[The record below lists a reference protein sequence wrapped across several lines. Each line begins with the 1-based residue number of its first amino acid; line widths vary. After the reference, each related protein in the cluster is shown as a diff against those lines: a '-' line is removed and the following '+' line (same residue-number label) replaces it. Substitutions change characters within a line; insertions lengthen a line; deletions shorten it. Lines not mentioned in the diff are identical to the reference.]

1 LAGIEYDLR
10 AAPAS
15 KSQWIEAEM
24 NVTET
29 SVEGLRRQLKVVIGA
44 DELEQRLSA
53 RLDELKGKARLKGF
67 RPGHVPKEHLRKVYG
82 RSVMAEVVQQ
92 AVAETSREALS
103 QRKERPAFQPTVG
116 LPEDEAEIDKIF
128 AGTSDLAYTLS
139 FEVLPKFELM
149 DFGKLALERPV
160 AAVTGADID
169 SSLDRIRAAN
179 LRYTPKDGMSKQG
192 DRLIIDFTGSIDGK
206 PFDGGSTDDA
216 PVVLGSGN
224 FIPGFEEGLTGV
236 RAGEDR
242 EIDATFPETYP
253 EASLAGKQARF
264 AVKVKEVGAPE
275 APPLDDDFAKGLGLE
290 SVEKL
295 RETIKQR
302 LEQDRAGASR
312 LKLKRALL
320 DALNEAHTFELPPT
334 LVDNEFQAIWQQ
346 VTADLDRSKRS
357 FADEGTTEEKARQD
371 YRDIAARRV
380 RLGLILSEVG
390 ARNQINISD
399 EEVSRAL
406 LERVRQFPGQE
417 RKVYDYYRNNP
428 QLLAEL
434 RAPIFEDKAVD
445 YILELA
451 KVTEK
456 TVTPEELYADPDA
469 DHDHHDLDHGH
480 HHNHDHHHG
489 HDHDHRHDHD
499 HDHGKKRGKKKG

>member
-1 LAGIEYDLR
+1 
-10 AAPAS
+10 
-15 KSQWIEAEM
+15 M

-44 DELEQRLSA
+44 AELEQRLSA
-53 RLDELKGKARLKGF
+53 RLDELKGRARIKGF
-67 RPGHVPKEHLRKVYG
+67 RPGRVPKEHLRKVYG

-103 QRKERPAFQPTVG
+103 QREERPAFQPTVA

-128 AGTSDLAYTLS
+128 AGMSDLAFTLS

-149 DFGKLALERPV
+149 DFSKIALEKPV
-160 AAVTGADID
+160 AAVTETDID
-169 SSLDRIRAAN
+169 KSIERIRAAN
-179 LRYTPKDGMSKQG
+179 LRYRPKDGAAETG
-192 DRLIIDFTGSIDGK
+192 DRLVIDFTGSIDGK
-206 PFDGGSTDDA
+206 PFEGGATEDA
-216 PVVLGSGN
+216 PIVLGGGN
-224 FIPGFEEGLTGV
+224 FIPGFEEGLAGA
-236 RAGEDR
+236 RAGEER
-242 EIDATFPETYP
+242 EVDATFPENYP
-253 EASLAGKQARF
+253 EASLAGKAARF
-264 AVKVKEVGAPE
+264 AVKIKEVGAPE
-275 APPLDDDFAKGLGLE
+275 TPPLDEDFAKSLGLE
-290 SVEKL
+290 SVDKL
-295 RETIKQR
+295 RETILQR
-302 LEQDRAGASR
+302 LEQDRASASR

-320 DALNEAHTFELPPT
+320 DALNEGHSFDLPPT

-346 VTADLDRSKRS
+346 VMADLERSKRT
-357 FADEGTTEEKARQD
+357 FEDEGTTEEKARQD

-390 ARNQINISD
+390 ARNPITVTD

-417 RKVYDYYRNNP
+417 RKVYDYYRSNP

-451 KVTEK
+451 KVTDTK
-456 TVTPEELYADPDA
+456 VSPEELYADPDG
-469 DHDHHDLDHGH
+469 DHDHA
-480 HHNHDHHHG
+480 DHHHDHE
-489 HDHDHRHDHD
+489 HDHDHD
-499 HDHGKKRGKKKG
+499 HDHGHGHDHDHDHGHSHKKRGKKKG

>member
-1 LAGIEYDLR
+1 
-10 AAPAS
+10 
-15 KSQWIEAEM
+15 M

-29 SVEGLRRQLKVVIGA
+29 NTEGLRRQMKVVIGA
-44 DELEQRLSA
+44 EELEKRLSA
-53 RLDELKGKARLKGF
+53 RLDELKGRARIKGF

-92 AVAETSREALS
+92 AVADTSREALS
-103 QRKERPAFQPTVG
+103 QREERPAFQPTVG

-149 DFGKLALERPV
+149 DFSKIALDKPV
-160 AAVTGADID
+160 AEVTDSDID
-169 SSLDRIRAAN
+169 KSIDRVRAAN
-179 LRYTPKDGMSKQG
+179 LRYTPKDGAAETG
-192 DRLIIDFTGSIDGK
+192 DRLVIDFTGSIDGK
-206 PFDGGSTDDA
+206 PFEGGSTEDA

-224 FIPGFEEGLTGV
+224 FIPGFEEGLAGA
-236 RAGEDR
+236 RAGDER
-242 EIDATFPETYP
+242 EVDATFPEAYP
-253 EASLAGKQARF
+253 EASLAGKAARF

-275 APPLDDDFAKGLGLE
+275 TPPLDDEFAKGLGVE

-302 LEQDRAGASR
+302 LEQDRASASR
-312 LKLKRALL
+312 MKVKRALL
-320 DALNEAHTFELPPT
+320 DALNQGHSFELPPT
-334 LVDNEFQAIWQQ
+334 LVDNEFQAIWHQ
-346 VTADLDRSKRS
+346 VMADLERSKRS
-357 FADEGTTEEKARQD
+357 FEDEGTSEEKARLD

-390 ARNQINISD
+390 SRSQITVTD
-399 EEVSRAL
+399 DEVSRAL

-417 RKVYDYYRNNP
+417 RKVYDYYRSNP

-445 YILELA
+445 YVLELA
-451 KVTEK
+451 KVTETK
-456 TVTPEELYADPDA
+456 VTPEELYADPDG
-469 DHDHHDLDHGH
+469 DHDHHHDHDHDHGH
-480 HHNHDHHHG
+480 DHGHDHDHHHG
-489 HDHDHRHDHD
+489 HDHDHDHD
-499 HDHGKKRGKKKG
+499 HSPKKRGKKQG